1 MITLN
6 LPPKMEQAVHHQAT
20 KMGVSVERYLLD
32 CIQSFVQSDVV
43 QSDVVQFVQ
52 GKQLDSFDGDP
63 VAWQRAMCDE

>member
-20 KMGVSVERYLLD
+20 KMGVSVKRYLLD
-32 CIQSFVQSDVV
+32 CIQSFV

-52 GKQLDSFDGDP
+52 GKQLDSFDGNP

>member
-6 LPPKMEQAVHHQAT
+6 LPPKIEQAVHHQAT

-32 CIQSFVQSDVV
+32 CIQSVV

-52 GKQLDSFDGDP
+52 GKRLDSFNDDP
-63 VAWQRAMCDE
+63 VAWQQAMRDE

>member
-6 LPPKMEQAVHHQAT
+6 LPPKIEQAVHHQAT

-32 CIQSFVQSDVV
+32 CIQSVV

-52 GKQLDSFDGDP
+52 GKQLDSFNGDP
-63 VAWQRAMCDE
+63 VVWQRAMRDE

>member
-43 QSDVVQFVQ
+43 QFVQ

-63 VAWQRAMCDE
+63 VAWQRAMRDE